1 MKCNTKTCLLV
12 LFLCMVFVLVVGYGA
27 FSFGGENMGTCC
39 WKQIVSIVAIALLL
53 FFGVTG
59 VIRNCICCFGGNCF
73 CCTAFTLQIRD
84 NCGCCHCV
92 QFKESEIYS
101 NKGFENAKR
110 ILIVG
115 KNDAKNFLEQDFKN
129 LKKSDI
135 ELYFVLGKDFQKFCD
150 KIVESQKNTIVEKMC
165 YKNGV
170 VYFKV
175 HKD

>member
-1 MKCNTKTCLLV
+1 MKWDAKTCMLV

-27 FSFGGENMGTCC
+27 FSFGGDMGSCC
-39 WKQIVSIVAIALLL
+39 WKQIVSIIAIALLL
-53 FFGVTG
+53 FFGVYG
-59 VIRNCICCFGGNCF
+59 VICNCICCSGGNCS
-73 CCTAFTLQIRD
+73 CCAAFTLQIRD
-84 NCGCCHCV
+84 ACGCCRCER
-92 QFKESEIYS
+92 FKESEIYP
-101 NKGFENAKR
+101 NECFENAKK

-115 KNDAKNFLEQDFKN
+115 EKDAKNFLEQDFKN

-150 KIVESQKNTIVEKMC
+150 EIVEPLKNTIVEKMC
-165 YKNGV
+165 YENGV